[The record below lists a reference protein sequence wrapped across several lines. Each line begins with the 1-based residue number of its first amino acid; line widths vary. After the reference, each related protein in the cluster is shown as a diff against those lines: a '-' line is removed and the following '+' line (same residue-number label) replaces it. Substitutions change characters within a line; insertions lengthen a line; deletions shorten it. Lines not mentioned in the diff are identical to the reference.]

1 MNMVIG
7 NGVIANRF
15 INYSAQT
22 GYLIFAGTGD
32 NSVPGDE
39 RETEEEEAA
48 IRHALSQSN
57 EATIVYFSTCSIL
70 DERTNNTAYVQHKMR
85 MEQLIQDSAKKY
97 LILRLPQILGL
108 SNTKSSLVDFL
119 VDSIHDNKPF
129 DLWQHAEENI
139 IDIDDV
145 HAIVAEI
152 LKTKIYLNKVI
163 NVANKNKV
171 SILEIIHNIEI
182 FLGKKADYQVVDE
195 GSKIDIDISEIQPI
209 TAKLKID
216 FNENYINNSLK
227 KYFGHLIAPPKLI
240 SIIVP
245 TFNNED
251 GINEFYRRTKAV
263 LNLLAPRFDHEIIFV
278 NDFSSD
284 KTAQEIEYLAQVDP
298 EVKLI
303 NFSRNFGNQIGIT
316 AGIDYSHG
324 DIAVVID
331 DDLQDPPEIIVN
343 LIAKWDQG
351 YKVVYGVRPKRQGVS
366 ALFKIVAKLYYKVIA
381 ALSETDIPKDTG
393 DFRLIDKVVID
404 ALKTMR
410 EKNRYYRGMVAW
422 VGFPQV
428 GVFYER
434 DKRYAGTSTFT
445 FKKYVDF
452 AVNGLT
458 SFTDKPLYFSSL
470 AGLFITAISFLLM
483 LLLVVSKIIDPSISI
498 RGWTSL
504 TVIVLFFGGIQLLS
518 TGILG
523 IYISKISR
531 EVKNRPLYIVEHT
544 KNIEQLKDE

>member
-1 MNMVIG
+1 MVIG

-15 INYSAQT
+15 IDYSAQT
-22 GYLIFAGTGD
+22 EYLIFAGSVN
-32 NSVPGDE
+32 NSLTADDGE
-39 RETEEEEAA
+39 IQEEEAT
-48 IRHALSQSN
+48 IRQALSQSD

-70 DERTNNTAYVQHKMR
+70 DEEIINTPYVQHKVR
-85 MEQLIQDSAKKY
+85 MEKLIQNSERKY
-97 LILRLPQILGL
+97 LIFRLPQILGL
-108 SNTKSSLVDFL
+108 SNAKYSLIDFL

-129 DLWQHAEENI
+129 NLWQCAEKNM

-145 HAIVAEI
+145 HAIVQEI
-152 LKTKIYLNKVI
+152 LTTKLYFNKVI
-163 NVANKNKV
+163 NVANTNKV
-171 SILEIIHNIEI
+171 SVLEIVHIIEN
-182 FLGKKADYQVVDE
+182 FLGKKADYRMIDK
-195 GSKIDIDISEIQPI
+195 GSRIDINISEIQPVI
-209 TAKLKID
+209 GNLKID
-216 FNENYINNSLK
+216 FNEDYINNSLK
-227 KYFGHLIAPPKLI
+227 KYFGHLIAPPKLL

-245 TFNNED
+245 TFNNEH
-251 GINEFYRRTKAV
+251 GISEFYRRTKAV
-263 LNLLAPRFDHEIIFV
+263 MNLLAPRFDHEIIFV

-284 KTAQEIEYLAQVDP
+284 KTAQKLEYLAQVDP

-343 LIAKWDQG
+343 LISKWDQG
-351 YKVVYGVRPKRQGVS
+351 YKVVYGVRPKRQGVN
-366 ALFKIVAKLYYKVIA
+366 ALFKIVAKLYYKVIT

-404 ALKTMR
+404 TLKTMR

-483 LLLVVSKIIDPSISI
+483 LLLIVSKIIDPSISI

-523 IYISKISR
+523 VYISKISR